1 MRLDDVLTRGMQPL
15 RSSVLPSIASGQT
28 HLPIQVD
35 LDY

>member
-1 MRLDDVLTRGMQPL
+1 VLTRGLAPL
-15 RSSVLPSIASGQT
+15 RSVVLPSIAGGQT